1 MKRLLILTL
10 LTITFI
16 ACSETD
22 EALDP
27 TEESLSEQEQLN
39 TAILQLI
46 PWEVLNY
53 NRFSNEHS
61 FLHTSTN
68 LTTGNT
74 WKEICSLS
82 MSNAISHIRIS
93 RIRHVWN
100 ILRKNNLFAER
111 FFNTHGFLR

>member
-27 TEESLSEQEQLN
+27 TEESLS
-39 TAILQLI
+39 T
-46 PWEVLNY
+46 
-53 NRFSNEHS
+53 
-61 FLHTSTN
+61 LHTSTN

-74 WKEICSLS
+74 GKEICSLS
-82 MSNAISHIRIS
+82 MSNAISHVRIS
-93 RIRHVWN
+93 RIRHVLN
-100 ILRKNNLFAER
+100 ILRKNYLFAER
-111 FFNTHGFLR
+111 FFNTHGILR